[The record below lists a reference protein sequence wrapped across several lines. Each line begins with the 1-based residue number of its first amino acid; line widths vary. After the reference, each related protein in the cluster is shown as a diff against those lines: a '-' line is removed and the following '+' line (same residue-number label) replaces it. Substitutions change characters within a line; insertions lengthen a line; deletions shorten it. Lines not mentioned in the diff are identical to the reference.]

1 MTVSSGA
8 TSGTSAASGGH
19 GLAGS
24 AQAGQAVSG
33 FVPELADCFTPRPH
47 TGPGPL
53 STLPEGR
60 CLVLTGPPR
69 ARDTVPDL
77 SGGTGKTQLAANL
90 ARTWLAETPGGML
103 VWLNAG
109 SRDALL
115 GGYAQA
121 VAAGRAGGWP
131 MTIPADTASADSAEL
146 TAGRFLAGLAEA
158 TGPWLVVMDGL
169 ADLADAEGLWP
180 SGQGGRVLVTARSG
194 VTVPDA
200 MNPVVFTVGPFSS
213 HEALTY
219 LMTRLSADPDQR
231 LGAVDLVEELGC
243 DPLALVQA
251 SAAIASAGISCRDY
265 HDLYIK
271 RREQIAGVSGSAP
284 AAMAVTWTLSV
295 ECADELAPGGAPQVC
310 LAVAAL
316 LGAGGIPESVF
327 AAHAVADFAA
337 RSPGGAD
344 GPGRVRA
351 ALASLRNV
359 GLIDVDGGLVLL
371 QQPLRA
377 AVLAATPDSLRAEAA
392 AAAAAALL
400 ESWPDDIE
408 QPALAGR
415 FRACAASLQQAAA
428 GALWTGGAHQVLFR
442 AGRSLDAARVNG
454 PAVSHWRAVA
464 AASERRLGAAHEDAQ
479 LAVARLASAALAA
492 GLGVDAVALYLRV
505 LETQARYL
513 GADHPRT
520 VAAQA
525 EYGTALLAVGRPDDA
540 IPVLESVLAAGDRG
554 GGADRADALA
564 VQDSLGAAYQQAGR
578 HKDAIKA
585 VERTLAERERRQGP
599 DHPDTIRTRCRLARA
614 WLDAGHAKDAIKHG
628 RRALEGAER
637 VLGTDS
643 LETVDAVTVLASAHH
658 AARRVRDA
666 ITLYERALADRERV
680 QGADHPDTIGVRG
693 NLASAYHSAN
703 RMPSALDL
711 YERTRSDCQ
720 RVLGVDHPDTIGVRG
735 NLASAYHSANRM
747 PSALDLYERTRSDC
761 QRVLGVD
768 HPDTLAAR
776 ANLAHAYYAVGR
788 TADARVLLTAT
799 LADCERALAPGDP
812 LTVAVRDSL
821 AAMADA

>member
-1 MTVSSGA
+1 MTVSSDA
-8 TSGTSAASGGH
+8 TSGTSAASGGQ
-19 GLAGS
+19 GPAG
-24 AQAGQAVSG
+24 AGQAGPAVSG

-69 ARDTVPDL
+69 ARDSVPDL

-90 ARTWLAETPGGML
+90 ARTWLADTPGGVL

-109 SRDALL
+109 SRDTLL
-115 GGYAQA
+115 DGYAQA

-131 MTIPADTASADSAEL
+131 MTVPADTASADSAEL

-169 ADLADAEGLWP
+169 ADPADAEGLWP
-180 SGQGGRVLVTARSG
+180 SSQGSQGGPNGRVLVTARSG

-213 HEALTY
+213 HEGLTY
-219 LMTRLSADPDQR
+219 LMARLSADPDQR
-231 LGAVDLVEELGC
+231 LGVVDLVEELGC
-243 DPLALVQA
+243 DPLALAQA
-251 SAAIASAGISCRDY
+251 SAAVASAGISCRDY

-271 RREQIAGVSGSAP
+271 RREQIAGVSGGAP

-400 ESWPDDIE
+400 EAWPDDTE

-428 GALWTGGAHQVLFR
+428 GALWAGGAHQVLFR
-442 AGRSLDAARVNG
+442 AGRSLDAARING

-492 GLGVDAVALYLRV
+492 GLGGDAVALYHRV
-505 LETQARYL
+505 LETRARYL

-520 VAAQA
+520 VAARA
-525 EYGTALLAVGRPDDA
+525 EYGAALLAVGQPDDA

-554 GGADRADALA
+554 GGADGADALA

-585 VERTLAERERRQGP
+585 IERTLAERERRQGP
-599 DHPDTIRTRCRLARA
+599 DHPDTIRTRCRLARV

-693 NLASAYHSAN
+693 NLASAYHSAG

-711 YERTRSDCQ
+711 YERTR
-720 RVLGVDHPDTIGVRG
+720 
-735 NLASAYHSANRM
+735 A
-747 PSALDLYERTRSDC
+747 DC

-821 AAMADA
+821 AAMAHA

>member
-1 MTVSSGA
+1 MTVSSDA
-8 TSGTSAASGGH
+8 TSGTSAASGGQ
-19 GLAGS
+19 GPAG
-24 AQAGQAVSG
+24 AGQAGPAVSG

-69 ARDTVPDL
+69 ARDSVPDL

-90 ARTWLAETPGGML
+90 ARTWLADTPGGVL

-109 SRDALL
+109 SRDTLL
-115 GGYAQA
+115 DGYAQA

-131 MTIPADTASADSAEL
+131 MTVPADTASADSAEL

-169 ADLADAEGLWP
+169 ADPADAEGLWP
-180 SGQGGRVLVTARSG
+180 SGQGGQGGPNGRVLVTARSG

-213 HEALTY
+213 HEGLTY
-219 LMTRLSADPDQR
+219 LMARLSADPDQR

-243 DPLALVQA
+243 DPLALAQA
-251 SAAIASAGISCRDY
+251 SAAVASAGISCRDY

-271 RREQIAGVSGSAP
+271 RREQIVGVSGGAP

-400 ESWPDDIE
+400 EAWPDDTE

-428 GALWTGGAHQVLFR
+428 GALWAGGAHQVLFR
-442 AGRSLDAARVNG
+442 AGRSLDAARING

-492 GLGVDAVALYLRV
+492 GLGGDAVALYHRV
-505 LETQARYL
+505 LETRARYL

-520 VAAQA
+520 VAARA
-525 EYGTALLAVGRPDDA
+525 EYGAALLAVGQPDDA

-554 GGADRADALA
+554 GGADGADALA

-585 VERTLAERERRQGP
+585 IERTLAERERRQGP
-599 DHPDTIRTRCRLARA
+599 DHPDTIRTRCRLARV

-693 NLASAYHSAN
+693 NLASAYHSAG

-711 YERTRSDCQ
+711 YERTR
-720 RVLGVDHPDTIGVRG
+720 
-735 NLASAYHSANRM
+735 A
-747 PSALDLYERTRSDC
+747 DC

-821 AAMADA
+821 AAMAHA

>member
-1 MTVSSGA
+1 MTVSSDA
-8 TSGTSAASGGH
+8 TSGKS
-19 GLAGS
+19 
-24 AQAGQAVSG
+24 AVSG
-33 FVPELADCFTPRPH
+33 GQGPAGPGLAISGLVPELADCFTPRPH

-69 ARDTVPDL
+69 ARDAVPDL
-77 SGGTGKTQLAANL
+77 SGGTGKTQLAAQL
-90 ARTWLAETPGGML
+90 ARTWLAETPDGLL

-109 SRDALL
+109 SRDSLL
-115 GGYAQA
+115 CGYAQA
-121 VAAGRAGGWP
+121 IAAGRAGGWP
-131 MTIPADTASADSAEL
+131 VTIPADTASADSAEL

-158 TGPWLVVMDGL
+158 TVPWLVVMDGL
-169 ADLADAEGLWP
+169 ADPADAEGLWP

-200 MNPVVFTVGPFSS
+200 MGPVVFTVGPFSS
-213 HEALTY
+213 HEGLTY
-219 LMTRLSADPDQR
+219 LMARLSADPDQR

-271 RREQIAGVSGSAP
+271 RREQIAGVSGTVP
-284 AAMAVTWTLSV
+284 AAMAVTWTLAV

-316 LGAGGIPESVF
+316 LGSAGIPESVF

-371 QQPLRA
+371 QQSLRA
-377 AVLAATPDSLRAEAA
+377 AVLTATPDSLRAEAA

-400 ESWPDDIE
+400 ESWPDDTGE
-408 QPALAGR
+408 PALAGR
-415 FRACAASLQQAAA
+415 FRACAASLQQTAA
-428 GALWTGGAHQVLFR
+428 GALWAGGAHQVLFR
-442 AGRSLDAARVNG
+442 AGRSLDTARING

-464 AASERRLGAAHEDAQ
+464 AASERRLGTSHEDAQ
-479 LAVARLASAALAA
+479 VAVARLASAALAA
-492 GLGVDAVALYLRV
+492 GLGSDAVALYHRV

-520 VAAQA
+520 VAARA
-525 EYGTALLAVGRPDDA
+525 EYGTALLAVGRPEDA
-540 IPVLESVLAAGDRG
+540 IPVLEGVLAAGDRG
-554 GGADRADALA
+554 GADGADALA
-564 VQDSLGAAYQQAGR
+564 VQDSLGAAYQEAGR

-585 VERTLAERERRQGP
+585 IERTLAERERRQGP

-628 RRALEGAER
+628 RRALDGAER

-693 NLASAYHSAN
+693 NLASAYHSA
-703 RMPSALDL
+703 
-711 YERTRSDCQ
+711 
-720 RVLGVDHPDTIGVRG
+720 G
-735 NLASAYHSANRM
+735 RM

-788 TADARVLLTAT
+788 LADARVLLTAT
-799 LADCERALAPGDP
+799 LADCERHLAPSDP
-812 LTVAVRDSL
+812 LTGAVRDSL

>member
-1 MTVSSGA
+1 MAVNSDA
-8 TSGTSAASGGH
+8 TSRISAASGGQ
-19 GLAGS
+19 GPSGAGPAS
-24 AQAGQAVSG
+24 SG

-69 ARDTVPDL
+69 VRDSVPDL

-90 ARTWLAETPGGML
+90 ARTWLADTPGGML

-115 GGYAQA
+115 CGYAQA

-158 TGPWLVVMDGL
+158 AGPWLVVMDGL
-169 ADLADAEGLWP
+169 ADPADAEGLWP
-180 SGQGGRVLVTARSG
+180 SGQGGPSGRVLVTARSG

-213 HEALTY
+213 HEGLTY
-219 LMTRLSADPDQR
+219 LMARLSADPDQR
-231 LGAVDLVEELGC
+231 VGAVDLVEEVGC

-327 AAHAVADFAA
+327 AAPALADFAA

-400 ESWPDDIE
+400 EAWPDDTA

-415 FRACAASLQQAAA
+415 FRACAGSLQQAAA
-428 GALWTGGAHQVLFR
+428 GALWAGGAHQVLFR
-442 AGRSLDAARVNG
+442 AGRSLDAARING
-454 PAVSHWRAVA
+454 PAVSHWRALA

-492 GLGVDAVALYLRV
+492 GLGGDAVALYHRV

-520 VAAQA
+520 VAARA

-540 IPVLESVLAAGDRG
+540 VPVLESVLAAGDRG
-554 GGADRADALA
+554 GADAADVLA
-564 VQDSLGAAYQQAGR
+564 VQDSLGAAYQEAGR

-585 VERTLAERERRQGP
+585 IERTLAERERRQGP
-599 DHPDTIRTRCRLARA
+599 DHPDTIRTRCRLARV

-637 VLGTDS
+637 VLGADS

-658 AARRVRDA
+658 SARRVRDA

-680 QGADHPDTIGVRG
+680 KGADHPDTIGVRG
-693 NLASAYHSAN
+693 NLASAYHSA
-703 RMPSALDL
+703 
-711 YERTRSDCQ
+711 
-720 RVLGVDHPDTIGVRG
+720 G
-735 NLASAYHSANRM
+735 RM

-788 TADARVLLTAT
+788 LADARVLLTAT
-799 LADCERALAPGDP
+799 LADCERHLAPGDP
-812 LTVAVRDSL
+812 LTGAVRDSL